1 MAFSWPLLAVQ
12 LPRNQV
18 RMWMA
23 TIMHYL
29 HVACDAKPSC
39 WPQRS
44 NSARPDGSLFQGD
57 SRSQQW
63 QLTSSNWRPS
73 LSAHSCI
80 ANTLMHSAIWCA
92 SRHSPAAPHEGRI
105 SLSRIQ
111 NSYFSSELQCSTL
124 SPCWN
129 EFLLS
134 WTTPHI
140 YLAS

>member
-1 MAFSWPLLAVQ
+1 
-12 LPRNQV
+12 
-18 RMWMA
+18 MA

-57 SRSQQW
+57 SRSQQR
-63 QLTSSNWRPS
+63 QLTSSNWRPC
-73 LSAHSCI
+73 LSAHSRI

-111 NSYFSSELQCSTL
+111 NSYFSLELQCSTL
-124 SPCWN
+124 SPCWK
-129 EFLLS
+129 EFIPTVLDCSTYILGKLTRCQELLGAERLL
-134 WTTPHI
+134 I
-140 YLAS
+140 A